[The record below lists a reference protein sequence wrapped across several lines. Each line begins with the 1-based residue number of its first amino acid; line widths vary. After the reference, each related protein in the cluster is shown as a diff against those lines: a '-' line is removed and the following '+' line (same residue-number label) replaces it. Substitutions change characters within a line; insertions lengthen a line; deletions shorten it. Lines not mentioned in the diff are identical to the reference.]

1 MNSWERF
8 TAQEG
13 RGTAHNSV
21 LLDTDVFSFLIK
33 PDPIRA
39 KIYLPHV
46 RSKFIA
52 ISFVTIGEMLFGAA
66 KKKWGPQ
73 KIVQLNHRLQSVV
86 MLPYD
91 FKLCVIYGDLKARL
105 QNRGTPIADNDLW
118 IAACSVRHS
127 IPLISHNRRHFEV
140 IPGLVLISEAP

>member
-1 MNSWERF
+1 MNFWERF

-13 RGTAHNSV
+13 RDTAHNSV

-46 RSKFIA
+46 QRKFIA

-91 FKLCVIYGDLKARL
+91 FEL
-105 QNRGTPIADNDLW
+105 
-118 IAACSVRHS
+118 
-127 IPLISHNRRHFEV
+127 
-140 IPGLVLISEAP
+140 